1 MAGRNKYPKSW
12 QPLLS
17 RAGGVFALCDKL
29 GVNQSTLHRWAHDGM
44 KPSVDQLINI
54 RALADNLDV
63 SCPL

>member
-1 MAGRNKYPKSW
+1 MPPTNKYPKSW

-17 RAGGVFALCDKL
+17 RAGGVFALADKL

-44 KPSVDQLINI
+44 QPSPDQLLSI
-54 RALADNLDV
+54 RCLAENLEV